1 MQDTPE
7 SAIAGPV
14 DFEVPALEA
23 YLSTRFGAAAL
34 SLERISGGQSN
45 PTYFVTWGQRRMVLR
60 KQPNGPILRGAHAV
74 DREHRVLAALAETD
88 VPVPAPLLY
97 ETDATILGT
106 PFYLMDR
113 LEGRVFHDSALPGM
127 APAERRDIYMAMAD
141 TMARLHAVDPSAVGL
156 GDFGRPGNY
165 FERQI
170 ARWAG
175 QLAQSTGEP
184 VPHLAEVGKWLSDEL
199 PADDGSTAIAHGD
212 YRLGNLIFHPN
223 RPEVIGILD
232 WELATLGHPLADL
245 GYCCIPWHTASAE
258 YGGIL
263 DLDLAASGIPT
274 QAEFVDRYFSRM
286 GEGGRL
292 EPFHVVFALFRFAVI
307 FVGVADRARLGN
319 AAAAD
324 AAKLGPMAARLAVRA
339 REIIDGQRAW

>member
-7 SAIAGPV
+7 SVIDGPV
-14 DFEVPALEA
+14 DFEVSALET
-23 YLSTRFGAAAL
+23 YLAARFGAAAL
-34 SLERISGGQSN
+34 SLQRISGGQSN
-45 PTYFVTWGQRRMVLR
+45 PTYFVTWGERRMVLR

-74 DREHRVLAALAETD
+74 DREHRVLAALAGTD
-88 VPVPAPLLY
+88 VPVPVPLLY
-97 ETDATILGT
+97 EEDATVLGT
-106 PFYLMDR
+106 PFYLMER

-127 APAERRDIYMAMAD
+127 LPAERRAIYMAMAD
-141 TMARLHAVDPSAVGL
+141 TMAKLHAVDPSAVGL
-156 GDFGRPGNY
+156 EGFGRPGNY

-175 QLAQSTGEP
+175 QLEQSTGEEI
-184 VPHLAEVGKWLSDEL
+184 PHLAEVGDWLRDNM
-199 PADDGSTAIAHGD
+199 PADDGSIAIAHGD
-212 YRLGNLIFHPN
+212 YRLGNLIFHPD
-223 RPEVIGILD
+223 RADVIGILD

-263 DLDLAASGIPT
+263 DADPAASGIPT
-274 QAEFVDRYFSRM
+274 QSEFVDRYFSHSAS
-286 GEGGRL
+286 GGRL

-324 AAKLGPMAARLAVRA
+324 AENLGPMAARLAVRA
-339 REIIDGQRAW
+339 REIIGGQRNW

>member
-1 MQDTPE
+1 VQDTPE
-7 SAIAGPV
+7 TSTRGPV
-14 DFEVPALEA
+14 DFDVATLDA
-23 YLSTRFGAAAL
+23 YLAGRFGAAVL

-45 PTYFVTWGQRRMVLR
+45 PTYFVTWGEHQMVLR

-74 DREHRVLAALAETD
+74 DREHRVLAALASTN
-88 VPVPAPLLY
+88 VPVPVPVLY
-97 ETDATILGT
+97 EEDASVLGT
-106 PFYLMDR
+106 PFYLMER
-113 LEGRVFHDSALPGM
+113 LEGRVFNDSALPGM
-127 APAERRDIYMAMAD
+127 APSERHDIYMAMAD
-141 TMARLHAVDPSAVGL
+141 TMARLHAVDPAAVGL

-175 QLAQSTGEP
+175 QLAQSTGE
-184 VPHLAEVGKWLSDEL
+184 VIPHLAEVGDWLRQNM
-199 PADDGSTAIAHGD
+199 PIDDGRSAIAHGD
-212 YRLGNLIFHPN
+212 YRLGNLIFHPE
-223 RPEVIGILD
+223 RAEVIGILD

-263 DLDLAASGIPT
+263 DLDPSASGIPT
-274 QAEFVDRYFSRM
+274 QADFVERYFSHTAS
-286 GEGGRL
+286 GGRL
-292 EPFHVVFALFRFAVI
+292 DPFHVVFALFRFAVI

-324 AAKLGPMAARLAVRA
+324 AADLAPMAARLTVRA
-339 REIIDGQRAW
+339 RKIIELASR

>member
-1 MQDTPE
+1 MAGKSE
-7 SAIAGPV
+7 AAITGPV
-14 DFEVPALEA
+14 DFGVAALEA
-23 YLSTRFGAAAL
+23 YLTGRFGADKL

-45 PTYFVTWGQRRMVLR
+45 PTYFVGWGDRRMVLR

-74 DREHRVLAALAETD
+74 DREHRVLTALANTG

-97 ETDATILGT
+97 ESDAQILGT
-106 PFYLMDR
+106 PFYLMQR
-113 LEGRVFHDSALPGM
+113 LEGRVFHNAALPGKT
-127 APAERRDIYMAMAD
+127 PLERREIYMAMAD
-141 TMARLHAVDPSAVGL
+141 TMAKLHAVDPSAVGL

-175 QLAQSTGEP
+175 QLEQSTGET
-184 VPHLAEVGKWLSDEL
+184 VPHLADVGTWLRENL
-199 PADDGSTAIAHGD
+199 PADDGRVAIAHGD
-212 YRLGNLIFHPN
+212 FRLGNLIFHPE
-223 RPEVIGILD
+223 RAEVIGILD
-232 WELATLGHPLADL
+232 WELATLGNPLADL
-245 GYCCIPWHTASAE
+245 GYCCIPWHTTSAE

-263 DLDLAASGIPT
+263 DLDLAASGIPA
-274 QAEFVDRYFSRM
+274 QSGFIDRYFAHTPSD
-286 GEGGRL
+286 GAL

-324 AAKLGPMAARLAVRA
+324 AGNLAPMAARLAVRA
-339 REIIDGQRAW
+339 HEIINGHRLW